1 MDNRLMSPYGTA
13 FAMTGRRPPQSC
25 WRVAYWIIG
34 SHEMKRQRHNEITPA
49 SRSASRWWHQVFVV
63 VLSTIIALTMI
74 SWLIFVGWG
83 AVEVVKWV
91 FS

>member
-1 MDNRLMSPYGTA
+1 
-13 FAMTGRRPPQSC
+13 
-25 WRVAYWIIG
+25 
-34 SHEMKRQRHNEITPA
+34 MKRQRHNEITPA
-49 SRSASRWWHQVFVV
+49 SRNASRWWHPVFVV